1 MDRNRTNLDSSV
13 GASPQRTGLLGSIDA
28 VFEQNR
34 QEDERRK
41 SKLRDQREAELAHSS
56 YLKYNASSVQE
67 LQDAKCVVQQWANKH
82 SSKRMNNLTKAV
94 ADKRSPLNR
103 PDKRSPL
110 NRPIIKTTNSR
121 FGTLLYSTQNNGTN
135 SMTKPNLNDKR
146 SPLKRKKD
154 FIPEFSDDDD
164 DILMMSLSDS
174 GFPCVDL
181 QTPDR
186 MDISPARK
194 GMKKDTFGSQL
205 ETKRRCFEPSI
216 KVDQQSKN
224 SEPSHTL
231 SSAADFIP
239 LNRNNSALGKEG
251 QNVNSE
257 EKENNLRNVQPN
269 SSNVSVVEISDE
281 ENSVLHISDHD
292 LSSTD
297 NSNDASN
304 SIVQSVRPK
313 DSSLVRCPVLNCNGI
328 FDSKEFFDRHMN
340 NFEHSPTDPW
350 GEHSDNKDV
359 PSDIVMCPEC
369 GKVFKQREACEQHIK
384 DKKHVYPLTPLPV
397 QGYLCRSCLMLFP
410 TDEECVTH
418 ITTLKHNSTAFPFSD
433 DMKGLFTKFKGIP
446 VSKKFVEDYYK
457 MCMLA
462 DFNIVCCD
470 CEIPING
477 HRELQQHLDETR
489 LTHSFMALTEMTL
502 MDIFTCYLYTHK
514 CSTCHAA
521 VENPKINGGF
531 HSCNKEIAGKIITD
545 GCSSFKA
552 LVLGHC
558 VRLEQD
564 NITEL
569 KIKISE
575 TSNKEVREEPME
587 LDLQNVRTNMTKL
600 QKCEKVLPSNQ
611 LAYSCVN
618 PGPSN
623 DLSYLCEKPGPSD
636 NSKSFKRKS
645 DEKFTNQAKNNEI
658 EDDSKSNKPSKRKK
672 KKKYSGETETS
683 FRMDV
688 ALSDYS
694 SITDPAYLKTMANII
709 FLDLDNWRGFFPKLP
724 NRLPERFFVW
734 AFYGGNTHWSE
745 PYQCGAYEYQV
756 RENRFYLHDRC
767 GTRKDAADFAIC
779 LTVGQ
784 MDMVLPPT
792 VHFTILS
799 GDKGFMEIERQMKG
813 CKRKAVVIDPHE
825 AMKMSSH
832 VLYTML
838 VSVGQT

>member
-1 MDRNRTNLDSSV
+1 MDRNRMNLDSSV

-82 SSKRMNNLTKAV
+82 SSKRMNNLTKVV
-94 ADKRSPLNR
+94 A
-103 PDKRSPL
+103 DKRSPL

-135 SMTKPNLNDKR
+135 SITKPNLNDKR
-146 SPLKRKKD
+146 SPLKRKKE
-154 FIPEFSDDDD
+154 FIPEFSDDDE

-181 QTPDR
+181 KTPDR

-194 GMKKDTFGSQL
+194 GMKINTLGSQL
-205 ETKRRCFEPSI
+205 KTKRCFEPCF
-216 KVDQQSKN
+216 KVDQQSRN
-224 SEPSHTL
+224 SKPSCTT

-239 LNRNNSALGKEG
+239 LNINNSALGEEG
-251 QNVNSE
+251 QNVNSGKNSE
-257 EKENNLRNVQPN
+257 EKENDLMSVQPN
-269 SSNVSVVEISDE
+269 RSNVSVVEISDE

-304 SIVQSVRPK
+304 TIVQSVRPK
-313 DSSLVRCPVLNCNGI
+313 DSSFVRCPVLNCNGI
-328 FDSKEFFDRHMN
+328 FDSRELFDRHMN

-350 GEHSDNKDV
+350 GEHSENKDIS
-359 PSDIVMCPEC
+359 SDIVMCPEC
-369 GKVFKQREACEQHIK
+369 GKVFKQKEACEQHIK

-397 QGYLCRSCLMLFP
+397 HGYLCRSCLMLFP
-410 TDEECVTH
+410 TDEECVSH
-418 ITTLKHNSTAFPFSD
+418 ITALKHNSTAFPFSD
-433 DMKGLFTKFKGIP
+433 DMKGLFTRLKGIP

-457 MCMLA
+457 KCMSA
-462 DFNIVCCD
+462 DFHIVCCD

-489 LTHSFMALTEMTL
+489 LRHSFMALTEMTL
-502 MDIFTCYLYTHK
+502 MDIFTGYLYTHK

-545 GCSSFKA
+545 GCNSFKA

-564 NITEL
+564 NITEV

-575 TSNKEVREEPME
+575 ASNKEVREEPME
-587 LDLQNVRTNMTKL
+587 LDLQNVGTSMTKL
-600 QKCEKVLPSNQ
+600 QKCEKILHSNQ
-611 LAYSCVN
+611 VAYSSVN
-618 PGPSN
+618 PGPSD
-623 DLSYLCEKPGPSD
+623 DLSYLCEKPGPS
-636 NSKSFKRKS
+636 NHSKSFKRKS
-645 DEKFTNQAKNNEI
+645 DDKFTNQSKNNEI
-658 EDDSKSNKPSKRKK
+658 EDESQSNKPSKRKK

-734 AFYGGNTHWSE
+734 AFYGGNTHWNE
-745 PYQCGAYEYQV
+745 PYRCGAYEYQV

-813 CKRKAVVIDPHE
+813 SKRKAVVIDPHE